1 MSDEVRH
8 ITVAPDDDGQRLD
21 RWFKKHVGGMPWV
34 LAQKLMRKGQIRVDG
49 KRVKP
54 DMRLVAGQEVRIP
67 PFKPGVTSAA
77 AFREHPGDADYI
89 RNMVLYDNGD
99 ICVLNKPYGIAVQGG
114 NRIDRHIDGLLE
126 HLKDKNGVRPRL
138 VHRLDRDTSGVLIT
152 ARALKTVAALGRLL
166 AGRDIRKEY
175 WALVSPVPEMEKG
188 IVTAPLAKGTGLM
201 KDKILVKDREEDGQ
215 SAITIYRT
223 LEHAGKQAAFV
234 AFWPRTGRT
243 HQIRVHAAHIG
254 CPILGDEKYGA
265 KAEDF
270 ADLGL
275 AKRLHLHAR
284 RVVFR
289 NPNGKGAVDVIAP
302 LPSDLRASWQTLG
315 FDPDD
320 RSEPFAEI
328 EGQKA
333 GF

>member
-1 MSDEVRH
+1 MSESVRE
-8 ITVAPDDDGQRLD
+8 IAVAEADDGQRLD
-21 RWFKKHVGGMPWV
+21 RWFKKHIEGMPWV

-54 DMRLVAGQEVRIP
+54 DLRLAAGQVVRIP
-67 PFKPGVTSAA
+67 PFKPGTTSAA
-77 AFREHPGDADYI
+77 AFRAHPGDADYI
-89 RNMVLYDNGD
+89 RGMVLYDDGD
-99 ICVLNKPYGIAVQGG
+99 IVVLNKPFGIAVQGG
-114 NRIDRHIDGLLE
+114 NRIDRHIDGLLD
-126 HLKDKNGVRPRL
+126 HLADKAGTRPRL
-138 VHRLDRDTSGVLIT
+138 VHRLDRDTSGVLVT

-166 AGRDIRKEY
+166 ASRDIRKEY
-175 WALVSPVPEMEKG
+175 WALVAPVPEMERG
-188 IVTAPLAKGTGLM
+188 VITAPLAKGTGLM

-215 SAITIYRT
+215 SAITIYRV

-270 ADLGL
+270 ADVGL
-275 AKRLHLHAR
+275 ARRLHLHAR

-289 NPNGKGAVDVIAP
+289 NPAGKGAVDVSAP
-302 LPSDLRASWQTLG
+302 LPADLRASWQALG
-315 FDPDD
+315 FEPDD
-320 RSEPFAEI
+320 RSDPFAEI
-328 EGQKA
+328 TA
-333 GF
+333 

>member
-1 MSDEVRH
+1 MSAEVLH
-8 ITVAPDDDGQRLD
+8 ITVTSEDDGQRLD
-21 RWFKKHVGGMPWV
+21 RWFKKHVAGMPWV

-54 DMRLVAGQEVRIP
+54 DMRLAAGQEVRVP
-67 PFKPGVTSAA
+67 PFKPGTTSAA
-77 AFREHPGDADYI
+77 SFREHPGDADYI
-89 RNMVLYDNGD
+89 RGMVLYDDGD
-99 ICVLNKPYGIAVQGG
+99 ICVLNKPHGIAVQGG
-114 NRIDRHIDGLLE
+114 NRIDRHIDGLLD
-126 HLKDKNGVRPRL
+126 HLKDKDGTRPRL
-138 VHRLDRDTSGVLIT
+138 VHRLDRDTSGVLVT
-152 ARALKTVAALGRLL
+152 ARALKTVAALGRFL
-166 AGRDIRKEY
+166 ASRTIRKEY
-175 WALVSPVPEMEKG
+175 WALVAPVPEMERG
-188 IVTAPLAKGTGLM
+188 IITAPLAKGTGLM

-223 LEHAGKQAAFV
+223 LEHAGTQAAFV

-265 KAEDF
+265 KPEDF

-284 RVVFR
+284 RVAFR
-289 NPNGKGAVDVIAP
+289 HPNGRGFVDVSAP
-302 LPSDLRASWQTLG
+302 LPPDLRASWQALG

-320 RSEPFAEI
+320 RSDPFAEI
-328 EGQKA
+328 EP
-333 GF
+333 